1 MPDYVS
7 SDLRTAARTLAR
19 RAGFTTV
26 AVLTLALGIGANT
39 AIFSVV
45 HAVLLRPLPYADADR
60 LVRATRV
67 IREADFELTAA
78 ADYLDWRDQNR
89 LFSGVAAYILQA
101 ATLEGTERPERL
113 QMARISASF
122 LPVLGVGLAQGRSF
136 QPVEERLNGGPAAV
150 VTDRFWTRRFGQGTA
165 LDGQMIRIDDR
176 VYPVVGVLVP
186 GFQFPREAEVEVL
199 LPLVLDE
206 TVERARQR
214 MTIVNV
220 LGRMKPGV
228 TVEQVRADLEGIHQ
242 RAETAALA
250 APTGASPEAPTEAP
264 QAGPLRRMVRGL
276 GGPAPA
282 GPGGPSGGGG
292 SLGLPGAALELTP
305 LREWL
310 VGDIRLELLVLLGA
324 VGCVLLI
331 ACANVA
337 NLLLARAT
345 ARYQEIAIRAALGA
359 NRWRLARLLLAE
371 SALLGLLG
379 GACGLLLAAVGV
391 RPLVAMIP
399 PELGSGLFRHLDVG
413 LDPPVLLF
421 TLALALATSL
431 LFGFA
436 PALAVS
442 RPDLQEPLRQG
453 PRGARR
459 SGRTRGL
466 VVAAEV
472 AVAVVLLVGAGLL
485 LRSFLGLQAVDLG
498 FSPERVLTARVA
510 VDPERYPS
518 PAAQAGFFRELV
530 RRARILPEVE
540 AVTYADTLPLGG
552 FTMVVRGVNA
562 EGRPPFGIDQAPEIG
577 ITTVGPD
584 YFRTLGIRL
593 LRGRA
598 FEPSDGEGGQ
608 PVVVVSEGMARR
620 LWGGGDPIGQRL
632 TGGPSGGALVVG
644 VVADVKHEGI
654 EANSRRL
661 QMYVSG
667 LQQPRPFGILA
678 VRTKGDPAWLATTL
692 RREVQALTPDQ
703 PVPEIST
710 LENRLA
716 DSLAGRRFH
725 LTLLGLF
732 SLLALVLAGIGL
744 YGVLSYAVAERTHE
758 LGIRMALGA
767 RRERVR
773 GQVLRQGLTIAA
785 AGAVAGLV
793 LAFGAARLLR
803 SSLYGI
809 TAADPV
815 TFAAIPLLLLAVTA
829 LAAWLPASRATR
841 VDPMIA
847 LRNEV

>member
-1 MPDYVS
+1 MLDNVS
-7 SDLRTAARTLAR
+7 SDLRAAVRTLAGR
-19 RAGFTTV
+19 PGFTAV

-45 HAVLLRPLPYADADR
+45 HAVLLRPLPYTDADR

-67 IREADFELTAA
+67 MWEADIELTAA
-78 ADYLDWRDQNR
+78 ADYLDWRDQSR
-89 LFSGVAAYILQA
+89 LFAGVAASTLQP
-101 ATLEGTERPERL
+101 ATLQGTERPEKL
-113 QMARISASF
+113 QAARVSASF
-122 LPVLGVGLAQGRSF
+122 LPVLGVGLAQGRGF

-150 VTDRFWTRRFGQGTA
+150 VTDRFWIRRFGKGA
-165 LDGQMIRIDDR
+165 VLDGQTIRIDDR
-176 VYPVVGVLVP
+176 VYPVIGVLAP
-186 GFQFPREAEVEVL
+186 GFQFPRKAEVEVL
-199 LPLVLDE
+199 LPLALDE
-206 TVERARQR
+206 AVERARQR
-214 MTIVNV
+214 MTIVDV

-228 TVEQVRADLEGIHQ
+228 TVEQVRVELEGIGQ

-250 APTGASPEAPTEAP
+250 ALTAAAPEAPTEAP
-264 QAGPLRRMVRGL
+264 R
-276 GGPAPA
+276 A
-282 GPGGPSGGGG
+282 GPGGPRGGRGP
-292 SLGLPGAALELTP
+292 LGLPEAALELTP

-337 NLLLARAT
+337 NLLLTRAT
-345 ARYQEIAIRAALGA
+345 ARSQEIAIRAALGA
-359 NRWRLARLLLAE
+359 DRWRLARLLLAE

-379 GACGLLLAAVGV
+379 GACGLLLAAAGV

-399 PELGSGLFRHLDVG
+399 PELGAGLFRHLDIG
-413 LDPPVLLF
+413 LDAPVLLF
-421 TLALALATSL
+421 TLALALATGL
-431 LFGFA
+431 LFGLA
-436 PALAVS
+436 PTLAAS

-453 PRGARR
+453 PRGAPR
-459 SGRTRGL
+459 SGLARGL

-498 FSPERVLTARVA
+498 FAPERVLTARVA

-518 PAAQAGFFRELV
+518 AAAQAGFFRELV
-530 RRARILPEVE
+530 RRARALPGVE

-552 FTMVVRGVNA
+552 FTMIVRGMNA
-562 EGRPPFGIDQAPEIG
+562 EGRPRFELDQAPEIG
-577 ITTVGPD
+577 VTTVGPD
-584 YFRTLGIRL
+584 YFRALGIRL

-608 PVVVVSEGMARR
+608 TVAVVSEGMARR
-620 LWGGGDPIGQRL
+620 LWGGEDPIGRRL

-644 VVADVKHEGI
+644 VVADVKHEGL
-654 EANSRRL
+654 EASSRRL
-661 QMYVSG
+661 QLYLSG
-667 LQQPRPFGILA
+667 LQQPRSFGVLA
-678 VRTKGDPAWLATTL
+678 VRTKGDPARLAATL

-710 LENRLA
+710 LEDRLA

-773 GQVLRQGLTIAA
+773 GQVLRQGLVVAA

-803 SSLYGI
+803 NSLYGI

-815 TFAAIPLLLLAVTA
+815 TFAAIPLLLLAVAA